1 MDDAPIQRLIEALV
15 DSWNRRDA
23 AAFAGCFAED
33 ADYVT
38 GEADRWSGRETIGR
52 RMKESWSEGMTGGTA
67 VIARRTVRGL
77 GPDRAAAHLHWHLM
91 EDDSTAQHTFPR
103 SGITVLVVGLH
114 DGRWLIE
121 VAQNTDAG

>member
-23 AAFAGCFAED
+23 SAFAACFAED

-52 RMKESWSEGMTGGTA
+52 RMAELWSQGRTGGTA
-67 VIARRTVRGL
+67 AIARRTVRHF
-77 GPDRAAAHLHWHLM
+77 GPDCAVAHLHWQLVD
-91 EDDSTAQHTFPR
+91 EAPALPR
-103 SGITVLVVGLH
+103 SGITVLVAGLH
-114 DGRWLIE
+114 DGRWIIE
-121 VAQNTDAG
+121 AAQNTDAG